1 MNRLSNKEL
10 ALTQSLVKSP
20 FDDLLST
27 DPITSD
33 SPLEARIDRLS
44 QLLDGLN
51 ALEKECQVVEK
62 TNATLTLGGML
73 LGGLAVS
80 SCAALGVLGAAIV
93 PIVAGAS
100 VIGLLGSAGTQ
111 QAKIM
116 KLEKTSEQFRL
127 AISSSPIIYWAALW
141 QIGGTEL
148 FMSAVED
155 AADVTVVDGEI
166 QFKGDN
172 PLTKAITKVA
182 RRKGWHYD
190 DLLDACEAI
199 ANEYTE
205 NTPVLGQKRPTFPN
219 APQKPSITQQQKPI
233 AAIEIAA
240 AIGADLAEGVKKAKE
255 ERKTALK
262 VEPFVQPVTRIQPP
276 VLPTADVVDKRTQ
289 DIVELILKV
298 TNSLTFIG
306 AQRCG
311 KSYLMAL
318 ASRIGVQ
325 TGRFTKVSVISSLTK
340 AGEDSE
346 YWKHCTTQAFYD
358 LKRVINKTQYY
369 EEYLQVIQDFKATA
383 TAENPQLLIIDE
395 FSFLAQCLGQD
406 KDTEAAEELA
416 KELINL
422 ATVCG
427 SASEKNGWYVW
438 LGTPQGNVTN
448 IPTELRPVMK
458 QFSLVMAAI
467 APGVTVPTSTG
478 GSVTWD
484 DTIFTDTE
492 RNFPVL
498 KGRMPPRGAAKDLS
512 ERIVF
517 LNGKWYKSSAYTLES
532 VVDAVDQTKFKQELA
547 SRDALSLDERKSLK
561 TAVAVQEKSRADKL
575 AEEMIAKLESSQC
588 GSLEEFIEYELDAGD
603 RMSEVKPR
611 IIAVLRK
618 YNRQDLLK
626 RFAAN

>member
-1 MNRLSNKEL
+1 MDLIPESQLNLRTVTADPIGEIIRSSTVMREMTLVVRTRLIAELIIKIDELEDQGEKTFSRNMMLGIGSSFSMAAAIASTGALAPVAGICLSVSALGSWGACMYEVFTENLKLEPIRDTLKRLSL
-10 ALTQSLVKSP
+10 ALKSAPTDKWAAVWAVAGDDIFVYALKEATKGEIVRNQLVQLGNDRP
-20 FDDLLST
+20 
-27 DPITSD
+27 
-33 SPLEARIDRLS
+33 IDRAI
-44 QLLDGLN
+44 D
-51 ALEKECQVVEK
+51 CV
-62 TNATLTLGGML
+62 
-73 LGGLAVS
+73 
-80 SCAALGVLGAAIV
+80 AA
-93 PIVAGAS
+93 
-100 VIGLLGSAGTQ
+100 
-111 QAKIM
+111 
-116 KLEKTSEQFRL
+116 
-127 AISSSPIIYWAALW
+127 
-141 QIGGTEL
+141 
-148 FMSAVED
+148 
-155 AADVTVVDGEI
+155 
-166 QFKGDN
+166 FKGLTYEEVTASARAMLSGKN
-172 PLTKAITKVA
+172 PASAIQLRPPAKPQQSF
-182 RRKGWHYD
+182 
-190 DLLDACEAI
+190 EAI
-199 ANEYTE
+199 DVA
-205 NTPVLGQKRPTFPN
+205 V
-219 APQKPSITQQQKPI
+219 
-233 AAIEIAA
+233 
-240 AIGADLAEGVKKAKE
+240 AIGADLAEGVERAKE
-255 ERKTALK
+255 ERKAALK
-262 VEPFVQPVTRIQPP
+262 VEPPVQPVTRIQPP
-276 VLPTADVVDKRTQ
+276 VLPTVDVVDKRTQ

-318 ASRIGVQ
+318 ASRIGLQ

-358 LKRVINKTQYY
+358 LKRVINKVEYY
-369 EEYLQVIQDFKATA
+369 EEYLQVIRDFKATA

-416 KELINL
+416 IELINL

-467 APGVTVPTSTG
+467 APGVTIPTSTG
-478 GSVTWD
+478 GNVTWD

-517 LNGKWYKSSAYTLES
+517 LNGKWYKSSKYTLES
-532 VVDAVDQTKFKQELA
+532 VVDAVDQTQFKQELA
-547 SRDALSLDERKSLK
+547 SRDALSSDERKSLK

-575 AEEMIAKLESSQC
+575 AEEMIAKLESSQSR
-588 GSLEEFIEYELDAGD
+588 SLEEFIEYELGAGD
-603 RMSEVKPR
+603 RISEVKPR

>member
-1 MNRLSNKEL
+1 
-10 ALTQSLVKSP
+10 
-20 FDDLLST
+20 
-27 DPITSD
+27 
-33 SPLEARIDRLS
+33 
-44 QLLDGLN
+44 
-51 ALEKECQVVEK
+51 
-62 TNATLTLGGML
+62 
-73 LGGLAVS
+73 
-80 SCAALGVLGAAIV
+80 
-93 PIVAGAS
+93 
-100 VIGLLGSAGTQ
+100 
-111 QAKIM
+111 
-116 KLEKTSEQFRL
+116 
-127 AISSSPIIYWAALW
+127 
-141 QIGGTEL
+141 
-148 FMSAVED
+148 
-155 AADVTVVDGEI
+155 
-166 QFKGDN
+166 
-172 PLTKAITKVA
+172 
-182 RRKGWHYD
+182 
-190 DLLDACEAI
+190 
-199 ANEYTE
+199 
-205 NTPVLGQKRPTFPN
+205 
-219 APQKPSITQQQKPI
+219 
-233 AAIEIAA
+233 
-240 AIGADLAEGVKKAKE
+240 
-255 ERKTALK
+255 
-262 VEPFVQPVTRIQPP
+262 
-276 VLPTADVVDKRTQ
+276 
-289 DIVELILKV
+289 
-298 TNSLTFIG
+298 
-306 AQRCG
+306 
-311 KSYLMAL
+311 MAL
-318 ASRIGVQ
+318 ASRIGLQ

-358 LKRVINKTQYY
+358 LKRVINKVEYY
-369 EEYLQVIQDFKATA
+369 EEYLQVIRDFKATA

-416 KELINL
+416 TELINL

-467 APGVTVPTSTG
+467 APGVTIPTSTG
-478 GSVTWD
+478 GNVTWD

-517 LNGKWYKSSAYTLES
+517 LNGKWYKSSKYTLES
-532 VVDAVDQTKFKQELA
+532 VVDAVDQTQFKQELV
-547 SRDALSLDERKSLK
+547 SRDALSSAERKSLK

-575 AEEMIAKLESSQC
+575 AEEMIAKLESSQSR
-588 GSLEEFIEYELDAGD
+588 SLEEFIEYELDAGD

>member
-1 MNRLSNKEL
+1 MQLGNDR
-10 ALTQSLVKSP
+10 P
-20 FDDLLST
+20 
-27 DPITSD
+27 
-33 SPLEARIDRLS
+33 IDRAIDCVAAFKGLTYEEITASARAILS
-44 QLLDGLN
+44 G
-51 ALEKECQVVEK
+51 K
-62 TNATLTLGGML
+62 T
-73 LGGLAVS
+73 
-80 SCAALGVLGAAIV
+80 
-93 PIVAGAS
+93 P
-100 VIGLLGSAGTQ
+100 
-111 QAKIM
+111 
-116 KLEKTSEQFRL
+116 ER
-127 AISSSPIIYWAALW
+127 
-141 QIGGTEL
+141 TEL
-148 FMSAVED
+148 FDHQLNQSYSATP
-155 AADVTVVDGEI
+155 APAI
-166 QFKGDN
+166 QSQPSVKPQQSF
-172 PLTKAITKVA
+172 
-182 RRKGWHYD
+182 
-190 DLLDACEAI
+190 EAI
-199 ANEYTE
+199 DVAM
-205 NTPVLGQKRPTFPN
+205 
-219 APQKPSITQQQKPI
+219 
-233 AAIEIAA
+233 
-240 AIGADLAEGVKKAKE
+240 AIGADLADGVERAKE
-255 ERKTALK
+255 ERKAALR
-262 VEPFVQPVTRIQPP
+262 VEPPVQPVTRIQPP
-276 VLPTADVVDKRTQ
+276 VLPTVDVVDKRTQ

-318 ASRIGVQ
+318 ASRIGLQ

-358 LKRVINKTQYY
+358 LKRVINKVEYY
-369 EEYLQVIQDFKATA
+369 EEYLQVIRDFKATA

-416 KELINL
+416 IELINL

-467 APGVTVPTSTG
+467 APGVTIPTSTG
-478 GSVTWD
+478 GNVTWD

-517 LNGKWYKSSAYTLES
+517 LNGKWYKSSKYTLES
-532 VVDAVDQTKFKQELA
+532 VVDAVDQTQFKQELA
-547 SRDALSLDERKSLK
+547 SRDALSSAERKSLK

-575 AEEMIAKLESSQC
+575 AEEMIAKLESSQSR
-588 GSLEEFIEYELDAGD
+588 SLEEFIEYELGAGD